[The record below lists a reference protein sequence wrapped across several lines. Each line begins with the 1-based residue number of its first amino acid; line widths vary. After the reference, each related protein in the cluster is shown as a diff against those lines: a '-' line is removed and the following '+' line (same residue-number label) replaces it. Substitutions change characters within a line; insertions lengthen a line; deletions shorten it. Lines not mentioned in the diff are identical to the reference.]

1 MRSWGLA
8 TKGMGSGRF
17 VEISGGQDIMVCNGG
32 MDTLLSGERNASY
45 SAKANWRE
53 CSGVQRVC
61 Q

>member
-8 TKGMGSGRF
+8 REGVCSGRF
-17 VEISGGQDIMVCNGG
+17 VEVRGGQGVMACNGG

-53 CSGVQRVC
+53 CSGVERVC